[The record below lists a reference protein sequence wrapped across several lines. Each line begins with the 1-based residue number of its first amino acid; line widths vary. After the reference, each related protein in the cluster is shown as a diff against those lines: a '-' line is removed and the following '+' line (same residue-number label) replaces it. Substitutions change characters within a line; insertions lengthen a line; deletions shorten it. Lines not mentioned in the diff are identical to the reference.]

1 MESRFIR
8 HNAKESEVNMKSQKP
23 EVRSQN
29 LNKNSKLQTPNSKL
43 RNERGIAL
51 VMALVISLVVMLII
65 TGVLYFIIQS
75 TTMSG
80 AGKRYATAA
89 EAADGAVEVMKDT
102 INLIMVGE
110 SVSYITSTLPVV
122 DAATPCLLDAV
133 LTENQICTV
142 TITLP
147 GTVRGFTATVVFER
161 LYSST
166 LPGGRLEF
174 ARGGGAPT
182 TGIYYRINT
191 VVAADAGGTRAE
203 TTALYRLAM

>member
-8 HNAKESEVNMKSQKP
+8 HNAKESEVNMRDRRQKTRSNRRA
-23 EVRSQN
+23 VRN
-29 LNKNSKLQTPNSKL
+29 RKHPRF
-43 RNERGIAL
+43 RNEKGIAL

-133 LTENQICTV
+133 LTENQICTT

-147 GTVRGFTATVVFER
+147 GTVSGFTATVVFER

-191 VVAADAGGTRAE
+191 VVAGAGGTRAE

>member
-89 EAADGAVEVMKDT
+89 EAADGAVEVMKDA
-102 INLIMVGE
+102 INLMMVGE
-110 SVSYITSTLPVV
+110 PVSALPPIIV
-122 DAATPCLLDAV
+122 DGTPACLLNAV
-133 LTENQICTV
+133 LTENLPCTV

-147 GTVRGFTATVVFER
+147 GTVSGFTATVVFER

-191 VVAADAGGTRAE
+191 VVAGAGGTSAE